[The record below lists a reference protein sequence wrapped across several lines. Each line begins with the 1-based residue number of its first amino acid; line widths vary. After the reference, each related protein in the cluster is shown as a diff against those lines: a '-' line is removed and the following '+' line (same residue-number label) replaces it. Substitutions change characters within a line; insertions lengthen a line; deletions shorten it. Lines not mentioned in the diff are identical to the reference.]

1 MGQIE
6 QRVGVSNGNGGREQ
20 TVLAL
25 VDTGATHTVLPD
37 SLLREQLGIEP
48 KREEVFTFGDGRT
61 AKLFMG
67 EALIRVAGREATSPV
82 VFGAEGQ
89 FLLGA
94 TTLQVLNLIPDTTH
108 HTLIPAPRLLI

>member
-6 QRVGVSNGNGGREQ
+6 QHVEVSDGNGGRER
-20 TVLAL
+20 TALAL

-48 KREEVFTFGDGRT
+48 KREEVFTFADGRT
-61 AKLFMG
+61 ARLFMG

-108 HTLIPAPRLLI
+108 HELIPAPRLLI